1 MSKNLVIVESP
12 AKAKTIE
19 GFLGKDY
26 TVKSS
31 YGHIRDLVK
40 KGYGVD
46 IENNF
51 APTYEIS
58 EGKERV
64 ISELKKLSKSADMV
78 WLASDEDRE
87 GEAISW
93 HLAETL
99 NLDPKKTKRI
109 VFHEITKSAIQKAIE
124 NPRSID
130 INLVNAQQARRV
142 LDRLVGFELSPI
154 LWRKIR
160 PSLSAGRVQ
169 SVAVRLIVDREREI
183 QNFISTYAYKV
194 IALFNTSKAILK
206 AELDKRFN
214 TEEEAQAFLEK
225 CKAATYTITSLE
237 KKDVK
242 RSPSAPFTT
251 STLQQEAARKL
262 GFSVKQ
268 TMVVAQK
275 LYEAGK
281 ITYMRTDSV
290 NLSET
295 AMNQANKA
303 INTNYG
309 AKYYQPRTYKTKSKG
324 AQEAHEA
331 IRPTYI
337 DKQSIQGDPTE
348 QRLYDLIWKRT
359 IASQMSDAELEK
371 TTAKITIST
380 ASEMFVAQGEVLK
393 FDGFLKIYMESTDD
407 EETETTTEN
416 SAMLPPI
423 KQGEVLQN
431 VEVTATQRF
440 TNHPARYAEAS
451 LVKKLEGLG
460 IGRPSTYAPTIST
473 IQQRGYVVKEHRDGK
488 ERKYKVFTLKDNKVK
503 SEIKIEITGA
513 ENSKLFPTD
522 IGMVV
527 NDFLIQYFPDILD
540 FHFTAKV
547 EEEFDEIAD
556 GKLDWTKML
565 KTFYSPFHKTVEKTI
580 DSSERASGERVLGT
594 DPASGKPIFVRIGRF
609 GPLAQIGETIEGGD
623 KPRFASLRKEQ
634 RMETITME
642 EALDLFKLP
651 LNLGT
656 YKEKDV
662 IVNLGRF
669 GPYVK
674 WDEQFISIPKGE
686 DAFKVDMQRAIELIL
701 EKEIANAPIAHY
713 KGAPVTK
720 GKGRFGPFIKM
731 GGLYVNVPRAYNFD
745 ALTQSDIEELLAKKL
760 EKEANRFIQKW
771 DDEKIA
777 IENGRWGAFIRFGK
791 QMLKLNKNAKGDKYT
806 PEELAAISLDE
817 VKKMIVEQVPNAFD
831 KKGTKKTAA
840 KKAPNLKQ
848 AASKKPTAKKAI
860 VKKAS
865 KKAAVK
871 K

>member
-19 GFLGKDY
+19 GFLGKDF
-26 TVKSS
+26 TVRSS
-31 YGHIRDLVK
+31 FGHIRDLVK

-51 APTYEIS
+51 TPTYEVS

-64 ISELKKLSKSADMV
+64 ISELKKLSKGADMV

-93 HLAETL
+93 HLSETL

-154 LWRKIR
+154 LWRKVR

-183 QNFISTYAYKV
+183 QNFKSTSAFKV
-194 IALFNTSKAILK
+194 VALFNTGKGILK

-214 TEEEAQAFLEK
+214 TEPEAQAFLEK
-225 CKAATYTITSLE
+225 CKAAAFTIETVE
-237 KKDVK
+237 TKPAK

-262 GFSVKQ
+262 GFSVSQ
-268 TMVVAQK
+268 PMVVAHK
-275 LYEAGK
+275 LYESGT
-281 ITYMRTDSV
+281 ITYKRTDSV

-295 AMNQANKA
+295 AMNQANQA
-303 INTNYG
+303 INANYG

-337 DKQSIQGDPTE
+337 DRQFVEGERNE

-371 TTAKITIST
+371 TTAKIKIST
-380 ASEMFVAQGEVLK
+380 TSELFVAQGEVLK
-393 FDGFLKIYMESTDD
+393 FDGFLKVYMESTDE
-407 EETETTTEN
+407 EETEATSEN
-416 SAMLPPI
+416 SSMLPPI
-423 KQGEVLQN
+423 HVGEVLQN
-431 VEVTATQRF
+431 AEITATQRF
-440 TNHPARYAEAS
+440 THHPARYTEAS
-451 LVKKLEGLG
+451 LVKKLEELG

-473 IQQRGYVVKEHRDGK
+473 IQKRTYVEKTDREGNPRAYVNLTLTKNNIVKETK
-488 ERKYKVFTLKDNKVK
+488 TEN
-503 SEIKIEITGA
+503 TGA
-513 ENSKLFPTD
+513 EKSKLFPTD

-580 DSSERASGERVLGT
+580 DSSDRASGERVLGI
-594 DPASGKPIFVRIGRF
+594 DPVSGKNIFVRIGRF
-609 GPLAQIGETIEGGD
+609 GPLAQIGETVEGGE

-634 RMETITME
+634 RMETITLE

-651 LNLGT
+651 MSLGT
-656 YKEKDV
+656 HKDKEV
-662 IVNLGRF
+662 SVNLGRF

-674 WDEQFISIPKGE
+674 WGEEFISIPRTE
-686 DAFKVDMQRAIELIL
+686 DPFKVDMDRAIELIQ
-701 EKEIANAPIAHY
+701 EKELANAPIAHY
-713 KGAPVTK
+713 KGEPVTK
-720 GKGRFGPFIKM
+720 GKGRFGPFIK
-731 GGLYVNVPRAYNFD
+731 YKSVYINVPRAYNFD
-745 ALTQSDIEELLAKKL
+745 ALTQNDIDELVSKKL
-760 EKEANRFIQKW
+760 EKEANRFIQQW
-771 DDEKIA
+771 EEEKIA
-777 IENGRWGAFIRFGK
+777 IENGRWGPFIRFGK
-791 QMLKLNKNAKGDKYT
+791 QMLKLDRKTNGDKYA
-806 PEELAAISLDE
+806 PEELTAIALEDI
-817 VKKMIVEQVPNAFD
+817 KKMIVEQVPNAFD
-831 KKGTKKTAA
+831 KKAKKTAVKKSAVKKVA
-840 KKAPNLKQ
+840 KKA
-848 AASKKPTAKKAI
+848 SAKKV
-860 VKKAS
+860 VKKAAA
-865 KKAAVK
+865 KK
-871 K
+871 